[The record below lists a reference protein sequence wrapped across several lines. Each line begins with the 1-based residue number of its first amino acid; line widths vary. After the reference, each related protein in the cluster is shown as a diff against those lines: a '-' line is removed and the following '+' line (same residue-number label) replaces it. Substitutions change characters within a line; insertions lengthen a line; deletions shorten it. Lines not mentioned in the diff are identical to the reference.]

1 LGMLKFN
8 DDSGAAHWRVLEYL
22 YTGDYSDDISNNF
35 EGKAAL
41 KVNVLGILRATR
53 RPPLL
58 KDPRVYALADMF
70 FLDDLKALSTA
81 KLQLKLQDLWTSDLF
96 PECIREIYASTP
108 DSDRAMRAAVVEV
121 ASVRIHEL
129 GMKAIFK
136 DLIREGGDFAVEYFE
151 STIFPEPPSV
161 PKPLRKS
168 SG

>member
-1 LGMLKFN
+1 YKFIIRRSTAYFEKAFQEAFVEGSLGMLTFN
-8 DDSGAAHWRVLEYL
+8 DGSGAAHWRVLEYL
-22 YTGDYSDDISNNF
+22 YNGDYSDDISNNF
-35 EGKAAL
+35 EDD
-41 KVNVLGILRATR
+41 
-53 RPPLL
+53 PPLL

-108 DSDRAMRAAVVEV
+108 DNDRAMRAAVVEV
-121 ASVRIHEL
+121 ASVHVHEL

-151 STIFPEPPSV
+151 STIFPEP
-161 PKPLRKS
+161 
-168 SG
+168 